1 MYRKRII
8 VRGKNPAE
16 LRRKLNSEIQKAQR
30 EVTNEIRKEIRKA
43 FR

>member
-1 MYRKRII
+1 MNRKII
-8 VRGKNPAE
+8 IRASSPSA

-30 EVTNEIRKEIRKA
+30 EAANEIRKEIRKA

>member
-1 MYRKRII
+1 MNRKRIV
-8 VRGKNPAE
+8 VRGKNPAD

-30 EVTNEIRKEIRKA
+30 EAANEIRKEIRKA